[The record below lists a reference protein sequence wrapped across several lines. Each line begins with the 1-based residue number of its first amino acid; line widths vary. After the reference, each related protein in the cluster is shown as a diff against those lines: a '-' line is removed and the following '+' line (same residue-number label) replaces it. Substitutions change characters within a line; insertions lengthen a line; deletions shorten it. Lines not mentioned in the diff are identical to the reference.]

1 MTSNIS
7 NKSKDNQN
15 LLLEHN
21 IISHLHD
28 LYNRTTDQKL
38 KYSIIGCFSNLLSG
52 RSVDINKYSEKM
64 IPILISVLK
73 ETTNPEILLDALFCL
88 SYLAEEKAIGKQ
100 MLKYVTNFKITINNE
115 FYEIV
120 CSTLQILSSILLTP
134 ENIPKVFKEI
144 PIQLFSNLLDS
155 QNFFIQK
162 YISLVFYTITLK
174 YNSYITN
181 EHITKLCKLANK
193 HNLALLAL
201 TNLARNN
208 EKQIK
213 LLINSPAIDLFIKC
227 LNINSEEYIYF
238 AAEALNT
245 ILDSTHKN
253 LIKNK
258 IDIQKIEK
266 LHLHPN
272 EEIFNCINQIFSK
285 LNNN

>member
-1 MTSNIS
+1 MASNIS
-7 NKSKDNQN
+7 NKAKENQN
-15 LLLEHN
+15 LLLEN
-21 IISHLHD
+21 QIIPHLHD
-28 LYNRTTDQKL
+28 LYNRATDQKL
-38 KYSIIGCFSNLLSG
+38 KYSIIGCFSNILSG
-52 RSVDINKYSEKM
+52 RSIGIQKYSEKL

-88 SYLAEEKAIGKQ
+88 SYLAEEKEIGKQ
-100 MLKYVTNFKITINNE
+100 MVKYVTSFKITINNE
-115 FYEIV
+115 FYEII
-120 CSTLQILSSILLTP
+120 CSTLQILSSILLIP

-162 YISLVFYTITLK
+162 YISLFFYTITLK

-193 HNLALLAL
+193 HNLALLTLA
-201 TNLARNN
+201 NLARNN
-208 EKQIK
+208 ENQIK

-227 LNINSEEYIYF
+227 LNTNSEEYIYF
-238 AAEALNT
+238 AAEALNN
-245 ILDSTHKN
+245 ILDSTHKD
-253 LIKNK
+253 LIKKK

-272 EEIFNCINQIFSK
+272 EEIFNYANQIFSK